1 MATHR
6 TASYT
11 EEDHKKY
18 MKVYNGW
25 YRRVNREGILVKK
38 QRYREANSQKRK
50 ERNRKK
56 NEEIRLACLH
66 HYSNGTMKC
75 AECDVSDVDMLLL
88 DHIND
93 DGAEHRRNIGG
104 TGSLYAALMRLGFPP
119 GIQVLCANHNHKKE
133 IERRRRLSCLK

>member
-1 MATHR
+1 MSSHR
-6 TASYT
+6 SAAYT
-11 EEDHKKY
+11 QENHKEY

-38 QRYREANSQKRK
+38 RRYREANSQKRK

-56 NEEIRLACLH
+56 NEEIRLMCLN

-75 AECDVSDVDMLLL
+75 AECDVNDIDMLLL

-104 TGSLYAALMRLGFPP
+104 TGSLYAALMRLGFPH

-133 IERRRRLSCLK
+133 IERRRKLSCLK